1 MSNITWGDLNEG
13 QQHEMRYL
21 YGNMKG
27 VIQKDV
33 GDSLLALGLI
43 ERDGYYSRLTQS
55 GKECI
60 ELANRATTPP
70 QEPAPVS
77 AAGER
82 SMLVFH
88 DIEEANSAIDDA
100 NDEIADL
107 RAKLAAAEA
116 LASTNAALLANAQ
129 HEAQQLRLQVIDL
142 EGWQTEALNRG
153 IILERFYAQ
162 VYELNDDIA
171 TSKGAV
177 KRNEITRK
185 LSDLL
190 RGFRTWSPTARASD
204 AANALAADGEGA

>member
-129 HEAQQLRLQVIDL
+129 HELNTRIRELAAL
-142 EGWQTEALNRG
+142 EEERNR
-153 IILERFYAQ
+153 
-162 VYELNDDIA
+162 
-171 TSKGAV
+171 
-177 KRNEITRK
+177 
-185 LSDLL
+185 L
-190 RGFRTWSPTARASD
+190 RGALKPFAFCPIHPSWSDDTRCVILMNWNKPGLEVSVNEGLKLGDVRK